1 MHPSLRRLQ
10 CLVKITNGVFK
21 TTSSAPESVFQ
32 SPIKAFSVHQPGDG
46 PQNPAF
52 WAITGSGKSPF
63 LSILSGKYIPEP
75 PLARVYPFMAENY
88 RYDQIV
94 FLNFKEASGL
104 DAVHLSARYESYSY
118 KGQLE
123 MADDVNSVRNYIS
136 GANNYNSNT
145 LAAVQDGYVELLLE
159 LFDLVPL
166 QKKWIN
172 SLSNGQLRRARL
184 ARALVSKPRLLLIDD
199 PFLGLDPGATELVS
213 ASLHKVSAEFGVSIV
228 LGLRVQDQVPD
239 WIDNVALVDLQEG
252 VQIQGPRTEVQ
263 NDLKSALNDTLELH
277 SRHMRAT
284 QMDKLQPVSPEELSG
299 EVPHIEFNKASVV
312 YKGVSV
318 LKDFTWRVPRG
329 SRWRIFGA
337 NGTGK
342 TTIILLLTADHPQ
355 SWRLVM
361 SIDGVVRKTG
371 SGVSF
376 FDVNNQIGISSPELH
391 ALVPGRTLTMREIV
405 YNGLVKDVGN
415 SNFNFK
421 GKEDALGPKGR
432 AILVRFEDRLDK
444 YGDTTFDKL
453 SLTDQKLALFLRAV
467 VKEPSILILDEAF
480 SCMDDESVMEECHKL
495 VEEDLK
501 KTTVFAIGH
510 IDWEVPHCDYVLRL
524 HGGEERAYD
533 ILRVV

>member
-1 MHPSLRRLQ
+1 MIPSIRRLQ
-10 CLVKITNGVFK
+10 CLVKISDGIFKTAATAPEAVFK
-21 TTSSAPESVFQ
+21 NPV
-32 SPIKAFSVHQPGDG
+32 KAFSVHQPGDG
-46 PQNPAF
+46 PGKPAF

-63 LSILSGKYIPEP
+63 LSILSGRYIPEP
-75 PLARVYPFMAENY
+75 PLARTYPFMAQNY

-104 DAVHLSARYESYSY
+104 DTVHLSARYESYSY
-118 KGQLE
+118 KGKLE

-145 LAAVQDGYVELLLE
+145 LAAVQDAYVDLLLE

-199 PFLGLDPGATELVS
+199 PFLGLDPGATDLVS
-213 ASLHKVSAEFGVSIV
+213 ASLHKVSEDLGVSIV
-228 LGLRVQDQVPD
+228 LGLRVQDQVPQ
-239 WIDNVALVDLQEG
+239 WVDNVALVDLQDG
-252 VQIQGPRTEVQ
+252 VTIQGPRTDVEQ
-263 NDLKSALNDTLELH
+263 DLKAALHETLDLH
-277 SRHMRAT
+277 TRHVKALHVD
-284 QMDKLQPVSPEELSG
+284 QLLPVSPEELSG
-299 EVPHIEFNKASVV
+299 ATPHIEFNNAAVV

-318 LKDFTWRVPRG
+318 LKDFSWRVPRG
-329 SRWRIFGA
+329 TRWRIFGA

-355 SWRLVM
+355 SWRSVM

-391 ALVPGRTLTMREIV
+391 ALVPGRTLTMRDVI

-415 SNFNFK
+415 SNFNFR
-421 GKEDALGPKGR
+421 GKDEALGSQGR
-432 AILVRFEDRLDK
+432 AILGRFQDRLDK
-444 YGDTTFDKL
+444 YGDTLFGEL

-467 VKEPSILILDEAF
+467 VKAPSILILDESF
-480 SCMDDESVMEECHKL
+480 SCMDDESVMEECHKV

-501 KTTVFAIGH
+501 GTTVFAIGH
-510 IDWEVPHCDYVLRL
+510 IDWEVPRCDYVLRL
-524 HGGEERAYD
+524 HGGDERAYD
-533 ILRVV
+533 ILRVA